1 MSCMAS
7 MHIKFGLKYFA
18 LPRKQ
23 KLASWLSNYRIKL
36 ISFVMLSAVFPCA
49 SAQTHCK
56 TGEEI
61 VFSCKI
67 ANSRKVVSLC
77 ATSKVIKG
85 KKNAVALKYRFG
97 KLNEA
102 PEFYFPS
109 SETASLEQFKLYEY
123 VRPDLISTSISFS
136 NGEFDYIV
144 NESEDQHGSSIKLAG
159 ITALSRAKNKHL
171 NLACETESVYSDW
184 SIISGV
190 VPCEEGVTLN
200 ACEYK

>member
-1 MSCMAS
+1 MNCIAT
-7 MHIKFGLKYFA
+7 MHIKIGLKYFA

-36 ISFVMLSAVFPCA
+36 IVFVMLSAVFPLA

-56 TGEEI
+56 AGDEI

-85 KKNAVALKYRFG
+85 KKNAVTLQYRFG
-97 KLNEA
+97 KLNGT
-102 PEFYFPS
+102 PEFEFPS
-109 SETASLEQFKLYEY
+109 SKNGSLEQFKLYEY
-123 VRPDLISTSISFS
+123 FRPELVSTSISFT
-136 NGEFDYIV
+136 NGVFDCVV

-159 ITALSRAKNKHL
+159 VTALSRAKNKQL
-171 NLACETESVYSDW
+171 DLACETESIYSDW
-184 SIISGV
+184 SIVSGV
-190 VPCEEGVTLN
+190 VPCEERGALN
-200 ACEYK
+200 ACQYK